1 MNLPVTLQVYRNRE
15 EKSMEMM
22 SRFVTLGFQLCEILS
37 DIGKGQLSRLAS
49 ALARA
54 SIKFTVPPPIL
65 GMLAQVDR
73 CDPDSLIA
81 PDGLLSGFERS
92 GTGEHRFIA

>member
-1 MNLPVTLQVYRNRE
+1 
-15 EKSMEMM
+15 MM
-22 SRFVTLGFQLCEILS
+22 SRLVILGCKLCQGWRH
-37 DIGKGQLSRLAS
+37 IGKGELSSLAS
-49 ALARA
+49 ALAGA
-54 SIKFTVPPPIL
+54 SIKFAIPAPIL

-81 PDGLLSGFERS
+81 PDSLLSGFERS